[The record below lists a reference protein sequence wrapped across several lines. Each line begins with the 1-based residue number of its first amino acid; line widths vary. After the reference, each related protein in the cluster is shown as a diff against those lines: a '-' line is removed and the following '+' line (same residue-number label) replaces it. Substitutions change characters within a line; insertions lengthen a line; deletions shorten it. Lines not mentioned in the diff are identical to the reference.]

1 MKNAE
6 LNDESKNILNK
17 ESEVIDKDK
26 LYNLDNFNY
35 PEFRLDPDAEAMKS
49 GTLDGSAILGFI
61 GSINALGLS
70 EKNIVDIIKLK
81 MALQYQLEI
90 TKLQLEA
97 SKYLSDIE
105 NSKATL

>member
-17 ESEVIDKDK
+17 ESEDIDKDK